1 MWKIV
6 GLRLSSEVGS
16 LSLRMGDPC
25 TIGGQFS
32 SVEDILL
39 GSFGRSEAE
48 GNSPRTI
55 TSGEAVLGGTHG
67 LASCLYLSHSFAVF
81 LCASLLFP
89 IQNILFHF

>member
-32 SVEDILL
+32 SIEDILL

-48 GNSPRTI
+48 GNSPRMI
-55 TSGEAVLGGTHG
+55 TSGEAVLGGRDGRAEG
-67 LASCLYLSHSFAVF
+67 LLLEAV
-81 LCASLLFP
+81 SGSEG
-89 IQNILFHF
+89 